1 MAFNEHNQDITRR
14 YLLGQLS
21 DDEEQSVEERL
32 LVDDELFQE
41 LEVAKDELTQEYA
54 NHQLSDSEREQ
65 LQQRFLRS
73 PEAKE
78 KYEFARTFAVY
89 AERHAKPKKSELIE
103 RLRSFFNVQPRL
115 LPAAAI
121 VAVVVIVGVIVWLVR
136 TSPPRSVATLA
147 LVSSTATRSGDT
159 GSLSSVRLKED
170 VLKLVLTP
178 PQAVSAGAGYRV
190 ELLDDK
196 GTTTTFAASA
206 QDTQSVVVEIDAA
219 QLRRGQYAVTLSSVD
234 ERGGVNRIPGNYYF
248 AVE

>member
-1 MAFNEHNQDITRR
+1 MAFDEHNQDITRR
-14 YLLGQLS
+14 YLLGQLG

-41 LEVAKDELTQEYA
+41 LELAKDELTQEYA
-54 NHQLSDSEREQ
+54 NHQLTESEREQ

-78 KYEFARTFAVY
+78 KYEFAKTFAVY
-89 AERHAKPKKSELIE
+89 AQQHAKPKKSGLID
-103 RLRSFFNVQPRL
+103 RLRSFFNVQPKL
-115 LPAAAI
+115 LPAATIMAL
-121 VAVVVIVGVIVWLVR
+121 VVIVSVIVWLAR
-136 TSPPRSVATLA
+136 TSAPRSVATLA

-159 GSLSSVRLKED
+159 GSLPSVRLRED

-178 PQAVSAGAGYRV
+178 PQAVSAGAGYRF

-196 GTTTTFAASA
+196 GTTRTFAARG
-206 QDTQSVVVEIDAA
+206 QDTQTVVVEIDAA
-219 QLRRGQYAVTLSSVD
+219 QLRRGQYAATLSSVD
-234 ERGGVNRIPGNYYF
+234 ERGGLNRIPGNYYF